1 MNENNKIGL
10 NIALGERVS
19 PTALAAKLTSLG
31 YENISPGTIA
41 KAGEFSKRG
50 GLVDI
55 WLERYKVPVRI
66 DLIGERIE
74 NIYLFNIFTQG
85 IIKRL
90 KEVYIIARGITPK
103 IAPKWTKQK
112 KFPLQTGESVRL
124 FLSEIE
130 PGDLVVHIDHGIGKF
145 LGISAELG
153 SSSKIFQKTLLADQ
167 QFYSPSNPRESRNLE
182 LPGDPS
188 LVPVTPQKLDR
199 FAKANQFLVVEYAK
213 GDKLFVPVAQIE
225 RVTKYIGVGGR
236 KVPLSY
242 LGTGAWEKTR
252 QKVAESVTAY
262 AKELLE
268 LYAKRQL
275 AARLG
280 VGSDTPWQKQLEEA
294 FEYEE
299 TDDQLKATNEIK
311 SDLESPH
318 PMDRVLV
325 GDVGFGKT
333 EVAIRAVFK
342 LVQASRQVALLV
354 PTTVLAEQHYHLFK
368 ERLQGFPVKIE
379 KLSRFEDNERQ
390 SRIVD
395 ELKTGAVDIV
405 IGTHRLLS
413 EDVEFK
419 NLGLLIIDEEHRFG
433 VKSKEKLKSLK
444 PAIDVLSMSATPIPR
459 TLNLA
464 LTSLRDM
471 SVLGEPPAGRKP
483 IETLVGEFDEE
494 KIKMVIEKE
503 LSRGGQVYYVFNRV
517 QRIASKSTEIQKL
530 IPKAKVTFAHGQM
543 GTQTKN
549 LEKIMDDFYDKK
561 YDVLVC
567 TTIIGSGLDMP
578 NVNTIIIE
586 NAQNFGLSELYQLR
600 GRVGRSERKAYAYL
614 FYPKNYVP
622 EGESLERLAAIVES
636 TELGSG
642 FKIAKHDLE
651 IRGAGNLLGT
661 AQSGD
666 IALIGFELYVQLLS
680 QAIEKLKARQFN

>member
-1 MNENNKIGL
+1 MNEDTKTGL
-10 NIALGERVS
+10 NIALGDEVS
-19 PTALAAKLTSLG
+19 PTAFAAKLTNLC

-66 DLIGERIE
+66 DLIGERVE

-85 IIKRL
+85 VLKRL

-145 LGISAELG
+145 LGV
-153 SSSKIFQKTLLADQ
+153 SSSRLAKRQ
-167 QFYSPSNPRESRNLE
+167 E
-182 LPGDPS
+182 
-188 LVPVTPQKLDR
+188 
-199 FAKANQFLVVEYAK
+199 FARQYLIVEYAK
-213 GDKLFVPVAQIE
+213 GDKLFVPVDQIE

-252 QKVAESVTAY
+252 QKVAESVNAY

-275 AARLG
+275 STRVG

-299 TDDQLKATNEIK
+299 TSNQLKATGEIK
-311 SDLESPH
+311 DDLEGTH

-333 EVAIRAVFK
+333 EVAIRAAFK
-342 LVQASRQVALLV
+342 VVQSGRQVAILV

-368 ERLQGFPVKIE
+368 ERLQGFPVKVE
-379 KLSRFEDNERQ
+379 KLSRFEEKEKQ
-390 SRIVD
+390 SEVAA
-395 ELKTGAVDIV
+395 ELKNGSVDIV

-433 VKSKEKLKSLK
+433 VKHKEKLKTLK

-464 LTSLRDM
+464 LTTLRDM
-471 SVLGEPPAGRKP
+471 SVLSEAPAGRKP
-483 IETLVGEFDEE
+483 IETSVGEFDEE
-494 KIKMVIEKE
+494 KVKVAIEKE
-503 LSRGGQVYYVFNRV
+503 IARGGQVYYVFNRV
-517 QRIASKSTEIQKL
+517 QKIASKTAEIQKL
-530 IPKAKVTFAHGQM
+530 LPSARVAFAHGQM
-543 GTQTKN
+543 DRRINNSELRIKN
-549 LEKIMDDFYDKK
+549 LEKVVDDFYEKK
-561 YDVLVC
+561 YDILVC

-586 NAQNFGLSELYQLR
+586 NAQSFGLSELYQLR

-636 TELGSG
+636 SELGSG

-651 IRGAGNLLGT
+651 IRGSGNLLGT
-661 AQSGD
+661 AQSGN

-680 QAIEKLKARQFN
+680 QGIEKLKLER